1 MKKTIK
7 SIAAVSLCLCI
18 VLSGSITGF
27 AAGSSSKAASSK
39 IVSYNSI
46 ADYIAQSKA
55 AGKSVT
61 VVGGTA
67 GTTAAATKSVSEI
80 KIGSTTFGNI
90 FVKAVNAVSDF
101 LINKVIL
108 GPFTSAM
115 PMTKNVQDYAKFNL
129 NNYKNFYKG
138 TATFADTAAQGAQ
151 WSLGYSEKSILPA
164 DFGTR
169 PYVRGSMVPY
179 ASTTQTYDDLRVRT
193 VILDDGSGR
202 GKVVFAAI
210 DCIGLANADVR
221 KIRAAVADF
230 AAANNIVS
238 INVSATHTHSGI
250 DSQGVWNDPL
260 GTLANNILSAT
271 TSLIPVKSG
280 VDQTFLNTLVAQAAA
295 SIKEACNNMA
305 KGTLTYAVKDIS
317 DYVYSR
323 TVPYTVDNRLYRLEF
338 TPDSK
343 TSKPTIIASF
353 GCHPESTSYSFSTIS
368 ADFIYYMEKVI
379 NNAGFNFIYIQGDV
393 STTNSQ
399 RHLSDDG
406 MDINLDDHEN
416 SVRYGY
422 EMGYITLG
430 LTLTETQC
438 AALNLNCGDLL
449 GVKTLAGNEGYTIWY
464 AGWVP
469 VTQQQVTPIL
479 NIRLEQFLLKSDS
492 NICNVLT
499 KTSLADNIFIYD
511 KCTKSYYS
519 VTEIGY
525 MEIGKA
531 LKVYLSPGETISDL
545 LVGGSGLYG
554 FKYDSL
560 RQTYGDNLI
569 IFDLMNDAIGYV
581 YPDPNYVMVGYQYD
595 AVSDTYPTD
604 TWCSLVSF
612 GRHTASTLIGNFHN
626 LVSSVR

>member
-238 INVSATHTHSGI
+238 INVSATHTHTGI

-271 TSLIPVKSG
+271 TGLVPVKSG
-280 VDQTFLNTLVAQAAA
+280 VDKTFLDNLVAQAAA

-305 KGTLTYAVKDIS
+305 KGSLTYAVKNIS
-317 DYVYSR
+317 DYVHGR

-343 TSKPTIIASF
+343 TVKPTIIASF
-353 GCHPESTSYSFSTIS
+353 GCHPETTSYTFSTIS
-368 ADFIYYMEKVI
+368 ADFIYYMEQVV
-379 NNAGFNFIYIQGDV
+379 NNAGFNFIFIQGNV
-393 STTNSQ
+393 STATSSRDLTN
-399 RHLSDDG
+399 DG
-406 MDINLDDHEN
+406 LQLDDHQCA
-416 SVRYGY
+416 VRYGY

-430 LTLTETQC
+430 LTLTKEQC
-438 AALNLNCGDLL
+438 AALNVQCGDLL
-449 GVKTLAGNEGYTIWY
+449 GVKTLAGNEGYSIWY

-469 VTQQQVTPIL
+469 VTQQQVTPVL

-492 NICNVLT
+492 NVSNVLE
-499 KTSLADNIFIYD
+499 KISLANNIFIYD
-511 KCTKSYYS
+511 KSTKSYYS

-531 LKVYLSPGETISDL
+531 LKVYLSPGETNTDL
-545 LVGGSGLYG
+545 LVGGSGLNG
-554 FKYDSL
+554 FKYDCL
-560 RQTYGDNLI
+560 RKTYGDNLI

-581 YPDPNYVMVGYQYD
+581 YPDPNYEMVGYQYD
-595 AVSDTYPTD
+595 AVSDTYQSD
-604 TWCSLVSF
+604 SWCFLVSF
-612 GRHTASTLIGNFHN
+612 GKNTASTIIGNFHN